1 MGMGNMPIIAVDKDG
16 EFWHWV
22 IGGLIGGAI
31 NAWTVYDDYKSGK
44 ITGKQYAA
52 KICIGVGQGALT
64 AAAPALAA
72 PLAGAADFID
82 QTLVHGKSISEVDP
96 ISIGISTGLGQAGK
110 YLGGKISPY
119 ISKWLKKGRWN
130 GWVRNPRGRSK
141 PPWYH
146 QSRKIDGLASS
157 SSGAV
162 LDAANE
168 KVVKPFLKEEIVPM
182 LKEQFDKV
190 YSASGIENGMLK
202 DLAYLN
208 YDDFN
213 NQLDGFEIDPN
224 EPLDIKHNVS
234 FVGQNIM
241 MVNIEITNGNNSVKS
256 SYLSNNETETEGS
269 SSDDVIVM
277 PPKG

>member
-1 MGMGNMPIIAVDKDG
+1 
-16 EFWHWV
+16 
-22 IGGLIGGAI
+22 
-31 NAWTVYDDYKSGK
+31 
-44 ITGKQYAA
+44 
-52 KICIGVGQGALT
+52 
-64 AAAPALAA
+64 
-72 PLAGAADFID
+72 
-82 QTLVHGKSISEVDP
+82 
-96 ISIGISTGLGQAGK
+96 
-110 YLGGKISPY
+110 
-119 ISKWLKKGRWN
+119 
-130 GWVRNPRGRSK
+130 
-141 PPWYH
+141 
-146 QSRKIDGLASS
+146 
-157 SSGAV
+157 
-162 LDAANE
+162 
-168 KVVKPFLKEEIVPM
+168 
-182 LKEQFDKV
+182 
-190 YSASGIENGMLK
+190 MLK